1 MRILDLLETQ
11 RALKVSS
18 LSSMLG
24 ASEASIRRDL
34 ERLESAGLLRRIHGG
49 AVSNETAAF
58 EPSLAEKQDQ
68 HRETKRAIAS
78 AAAEL
83 IRETETIFLDAGS
96 TTLEIARKLK
106 HRRNLRVVTN
116 GLNLA
121 AELAGSRVE
130 VIVIGGTL
138 RPETLALVGP
148 IAGGTLSDLHLDKL
162 FLGTNGIDLE
172 RGVTTP
178 NLAEAESKRA
188 MLRSAREAV
197 LVADSSKFGRAAF
210 ARICGL
216 ERLHTLITDDG
227 APQATLDAIA
237 KLGVRVVVVPA
248 RAASPGA
255 PPPGR
260 R

>member
-34 ERLESAGLLRRIHGG
+34 ERLETAGLLRRIHGG

-58 EPSLAEKQDQ
+58 EPSIGEKEDQ
-68 HRETKRAIAS
+68 HREAKRAIAS
-78 AAAEL
+78 AAVEL
-83 IRETETIFLDAGS
+83 IRETESIFLDAGS
-96 TTLEIARKLK
+96 TTLEIARALR

-121 AELAGSRVE
+121 AELAASRVE

-172 RGVTTP
+172 RGITTP
-178 NLAEAESKRA
+178 NLAEAEAKRA
-188 MLRSAREAV
+188 MLRSAKETI
-197 LVADSSKFGRAAF
+197 LVADSSKFGRAAL
-210 ARICGL
+210 ARICGI
-216 ERLHTLITDDG
+216 ERVHSLITDAG
-227 APQATLDAIA
+227 APAPVLEAIA
-237 KLGVRVVVVPA
+237 KLGVRVIVA
-248 RAASPGA
+248 RPVSP
-255 PPPGR
+255 R
-260 R
+260 

>member
-58 EPSLAEKQDQ
+58 EPSITEKEDQ
-68 HRETKRAIAS
+68 HRDAKRAIAS

-96 TTLEIARKLK
+96 TTLEVARALR
-106 HRRNLRVVTN
+106 HRRHLRVVTN

-121 AELAGSRVE
+121 AELAGSRLE
-130 VIVIGGTL
+130 VIVTGGTL

-148 IAGGTLSDLHLDKL
+148 ITGGTLSDFHLDKL

-172 RGVTTP
+172 RGITTP
-178 NLAEAESKRA
+178 NLSEAEAKRA
-188 MLRSAREAV
+188 MLRSAKETI
-197 LVADSSKFGRAAF
+197 LVADSSKFGRVAF
-210 ARICGL
+210 ARVCGF
-216 ERLHTLITDDG
+216 EHLHSLITDAG
-227 APQATLDAIA
+227 APAPVLEAIA
-237 KLGVRVVVVPA
+237 KAGVRVIV
-248 RAASPGA
+248 A
-255 PPPGR
+255 PPMSPR
-260 R
+260 